1 MKINTLH
8 FGSFSCTSLLLASFI
23 ISATDRAFA
32 QSNILSIDR
41 SVLNGLY
48 SPSSAE
54 RFFEEGKRKIETEIE
69 ILKNPERYKHKDILQ
84 NNAVDIKIIEEMGE
98 TNPTFND
105 RYKQLYP
112 N

>member
-8 FGSFSCTSLLLASFI
+8 FGSFFCTCLWLAFFI
-23 ISATDRAFA
+23 IGATDRAFA
-32 QSNILSIDR
+32 QSNVPSIDR

-54 RFFEEGKRKIETEIE
+54 RFFEEGRRKIEREVQ

-84 NNAVDIKIIEEMGE
+84 NNAIDIKIIEERGE

-105 RYKQLYP
+105 YSTEKSS
-112 N
+112 